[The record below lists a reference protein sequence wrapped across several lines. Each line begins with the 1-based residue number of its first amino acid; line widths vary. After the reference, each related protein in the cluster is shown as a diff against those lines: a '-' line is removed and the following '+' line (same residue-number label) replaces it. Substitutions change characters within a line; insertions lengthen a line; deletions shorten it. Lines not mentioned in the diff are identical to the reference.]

1 MSRIGK
7 RPVPLP
13 PGVSARVD
21 GQRVEIQGPKGS
33 LGLTVHERLA
43 VAVEDGTLRVTRRDD
58 ERESNALHGLTRTLL
73 ANMVTGVTK
82 GFEKTLE
89 ISGVGYRAEVQG
101 NVLTLTLGF
110 SHPVRFPLPKGITA
124 KVERNTVITIQGTDK
139 ELVGQTAATIRSFRR
154 PDPYRA
160 KGIKYADERIR
171 RKVGKTGAK

>member
-13 PGVSARVD
+13 PGVKAQVN
-21 GQRVEIQGPKGS
+21 GQRVEIQGPRGS

-73 ANMVTGVTK
+73 ANMVTGVTR

-101 NVLTLTLGF
+101 NVLTLSLGF

-139 ELVGQTAATIRSFRR
+139 ELVGQTAAKIRSFRR